1 MFERLRESRWFY
13 VVLSILLAVMFW
25 LYVRAVMDPDQ
36 DATLRNIRVETT
48 GTSVLTRQG
57 LTVSGL
63 SEETVDL
70 KIVAPASVLG
80 NLGRYHKEI
89 SVVVDVSKCTEGEN
103 VVPFEPKYP
112 TTFNTER
119 LITKE
124 KNPETITVTVEKL
137 DTATY
142 PIEFQFNGKVADG
155 YQAGTPAIHPED
167 VHISGPVEKV
177 SQVAKVVAVLENEN
191 LDSRFAGDLPLKLL
205 DAEGN
210 ELTDLDVTMD
220 TKTAYVVLPI
230 VVEKELKL
238 SVNFVP
244 GGGATADDIK
254 FKIDPK
260 TITVAGAESDLKE
273 LDELSLGSV
282 DLSKILSSDTITF
295 PISLDPSIEN
305 VSGINSASV
314 QVTIEGLDIRSF
326 DVNNIVTSNVPDNYK
341 VSLST
346 QNRTV
351 QVRGKAADLDA
362 IDASQIQIVADM
374 SNITT
379 VGTYPV
385 PVKVLLNASGS
396 VGVVGD
402 YGVVV
407 NVRKK

>member
-13 VVLSILLAVMFW
+13 VVLSVLLAVMFW

-36 DATLRNIRVETT
+36 DATLRNVRVETT
-48 GTSVLTRQG
+48 GASVLTRQG
-57 LTVSGL
+57 LAVAKL
-63 SEETVDL
+63 SQDTVDL

-80 NLGRYHKEI
+80 NLGRYHKEM
-89 SVVVDVSKCTEGEN
+89 SVVVDVSKCVEGEN
-103 VVPFEPKYP
+103 VLPVEPKYP
-112 TTFNTER
+112 TTFNTEKI
-119 LITKE
+119 ITKE
-124 KNPETITVTVEKL
+124 KSPETITVTVEKL

-142 PIEFQFNGKVADG
+142 PIEFQFVGKVADG
-155 YQAGTPAIHPED
+155 YQAGTPAIHPEN
-167 VHISGPVEKV
+167 VHISGPAEQV

-191 LDSRFAGDLPLKLL
+191 LDARFAGDLPLKLL
-205 DAEGN
+205 NAEGK

-220 TKTAYVVLPI
+220 TNTAYVVLPI

-238 SVNFVP
+238 AVNFVP

-305 VSGINSASV
+305 VSGITSASV

-326 DVNNIVTSNVPDNYK
+326 DVNNIVTSNVPSNYS

-346 QNRTV
+346 QMRTV
-351 QVRGKAADLDA
+351 QIRGKKEDLDS

-374 SNITT
+374 SDITT

-385 PVKVLLNASGS
+385 PVRVLLNASGS

-402 YGVVV
+402 YGIVV

>member
-1 MFERLRESRWFY
+1 M
-13 VVLSILLAVMFW
+13 
-25 LYVRAVMDPDQ
+25 
-36 DATLRNIRVETT
+36 
-48 GTSVLTRQG
+48 
-57 LTVSGL
+57 
-63 SEETVDL
+63 
-70 KIVAPASVLG
+70 
-80 NLGRYHKEI
+80 
-89 SVVVDVSKCTEGEN
+89 
-103 VVPFEPKYP
+103 
-112 TTFNTER
+112 
-119 LITKE
+119 
-124 KNPETITVTVEKL
+124 TVEKL

-142 PIEFQFNGKVADG
+142 PIDFQFNGKVADG
-155 YQAGTPAIHPED
+155 YQAGTPAIHPEE

-220 TKTAYVVLPI
+220 TDTAYVVLPI
-230 VVEKELKL
+230 VVEKEVKL
-238 SVNFVP
+238 TVNFVP

-254 FKIDPK
+254 FNIEPK
-260 TITVAGAESDLKE
+260 TITVAGTEADLKE
-273 LDELSLGSV
+273 LDEISLGSI
-282 DLSKILSSDTITF
+282 DLSKILSSDTISF

-314 QVTIEGLDIRSF
+314 QVNIEGLDIRSF
-326 DVNNIVTSNVPDNYK
+326 DVNNIVTSNVPDKYS
-341 VSLST
+341 VTLST
-346 QNRTV
+346 QARTI
-351 QVRGKAADLDA
+351 QVRGKKADLDA

-385 PVKVLLNASGS
+385 PVRVLLNASGS